1 MYVQPQS
8 RGRGVAQAVLSE
20 LESSAL
26 KAGCNE
32 LLLETGPYQ
41 AQALAFAPPGLRLF
55 ASGDFHHDGHRTLL
69 WRDDAGA
76 LSQWRL
82 DGTVLPEVFRVT
94 DQVGTPLR
102 VPPAWTLAGVGDFD
116 ANGASDLLWHETAGQ
131 RSTLWLMD
139 GAVRIAKSGLPRVDA
154 KRRVMA
160 VNDFDGDGH
169 CDVLWYDPALRQ
181 LELWLMNESSV
192 AVRNLLSHPP
202 VGAKLLASGDYDGNG
217 NADLL
222 WRNGEQLT
230 LWLLRK
236 GALYKSGDA
245 GDLAPSNT
253 PLP

>member
-1 MYVQPQS
+1 
-8 RGRGVAQAVLSE
+8 
-20 LESSAL
+20 
-26 KAGCNE
+26 
-32 LLLETGPYQ
+32 
-41 AQALAFAPPGLRLF
+41 
-55 ASGDFHHDGHRTLL
+55 
-69 WRDDAGA
+69 
-76 LSQWRL
+76 
-82 DGTVLPEVFRVT
+82 
-94 DQVGTPLR
+94 
-102 VPPAWTLAGVGDFD
+102 
-116 ANGASDLLWHETAGQ
+116 
-131 RSTLWLMD
+131 MD

-181 LELWLMNESSV
+181 LELWLMNGSSV
-192 AVRNLLSHPP
+192 AARNLLNRPP
-202 VGAKLLASGDYDGNG
+202 AGAKLLASGDYDGNG

-222 WRNGEQLT
+222 WRKGEQLT